1 MQHNLLIIG
10 KKGFL
15 AKSLKKNISIP
26 CKSISFEDFL
36 DKDNKYLT
44 KYTHV
49 INLTSNLKFV
59 NNKYN
64 LKNDHD
70 FIIADRIKKLDL
82 IFIFLS
88 TRKVYKVKPNIKETD
103 KLQPKC
109 NYSKNKLLAEKKT
122 INILKSKFLILR
134 LSNILGF
141 VSISKRKLHNT
152 FMDCFL
158 GSVNKNIIYK
168 NPGIFKDFLSAS
180 MFAKILNKLIRLNS
194 KGLYNV
200 SFGKKVYLDRILNW
214 LNYYNT
220 NKINKVEFKKKNILD
235 NQDSFFLNNNKL
247 NKEIKLK
254 FNLKTLEID
263 CKKIS
268 KKIFHEK

>member
-1 MQHNLLIIG
+1 MVHNLLIIG
-10 KKGFL
+10 KKSFL

-26 CKSISFEDFL
+26 NKLISFEDFL
-36 DKDNKYLT
+36 EKKNKYF
-44 KYTHV
+44 KKFTHI
-49 INLTSNLKFV
+49 INLTSNSKFV
-59 NNKYN
+59 INKYN
-64 LKNDHD
+64 SKNDHD
-70 FIIADRIKKLDL
+70 FIIANRIKKLNLVFIL
-82 IFIFLS
+82 IS
-88 TRKVYKVKPNIKETD
+88 TRKIYKVKSNIKETD
-103 KLQPKC
+103 KLEPKC

-122 INILKSKFLILR
+122 MNILKSNYLILR

-141 VSISKRKLHNT
+141 ESTTKRKLHYT
-152 FMDCFL
+152 FMDRFL
-158 GSVNKNIIYK
+158 ASVKKNIIYK
-168 NPGIFKDFLSAS
+168 NPGVFKDFLSAF
-180 MFAKILNKLIRLNS
+180 MFVKILNKLIRLNS
-194 KGLYNV
+194 KGIYNV
-200 SFGKKVYLDRILNW
+200 SFGKKVYLDKILNW

>member
-1 MQHNLLIIG
+1 MRYNLLIIG

-15 AKSLKKNISIP
+15 AKSLKKNIFIP

-36 DKDNKYLT
+36 EKDNKYLT
-44 KYTHV
+44 KYTHI

-64 LKNDHD
+64 SKNDND
-70 FIIADRIKKLDL
+70 FIIANRIKKLDIVFIL
-82 IFIFLS
+82 IS
-88 TRKVYKVKPNIKETD
+88 TRKVYKVKPNIKETN

-122 INILKSKFLILR
+122 MNMLKSNYLILR

-141 VSISKRKLHNT
+141 EGITKRKLHNT
-152 FMDCFL
+152 FMDRFL
-158 GSVNKNIIYK
+158 ASVKKNIIYK
-168 NPGIFKDFLSAS
+168 NPGVFKDFLSAS

-247 NKEIKLK
+247 SKEIKLK